1 MAIGTWVTQNKVR
14 PGVYINYVF
23 SDTELINYASEGV
36 MAMPYVFPLNETG
49 KVVEVTSKSIKSKEL
64 EKYGVI
70 AGSDAY
76 KYLTTLLKYCS
87 KIILYSAGEGGS
99 KARLSVSN
107 EFVAVAKYNGEE
119 GNKFAVEVLAVK
131 DNKQIFNTYYNNDL
145 VAIQT
150 YNFDTQ
156 EMEGINEYVDIEVAG
171 PTVTE
176 TVATVLSGGTNDTCA
191 DVNNTLK
198 AMFESLKCSEVEVL
212 AIPFGEDAYDFS
224 NVEDFIN
231 DYNANHVQ
239 KVVVVYPKTDAESAS
254 KNSEFVIAV
263 ANQKAT
269 LTNGLEMDS
278 TMLAS
283 YIAAKEAG
291 ADYKVD
297 LTFDMCDDIVSI
309 SELSNEEVEENIK
322 RGIMNLSYRSDRS
335 VVIEDDINT
344 LVLLGEN
351 QSSSLKANDTLR
363 LLNDI
368 SYRIVNYGENVIIG
382 KKKVTETTLN
392 LVKAFIIGIMNE
404 YVSEQ
409 VIVNFDSKN
418 DVQVVFGEQ
427 PDGILCTV
435 AIQKTQS
442 AKKLYFSIGVR

>member
-36 MAMPYVFPLNETG
+36 MAMPYTFPLNETG
-49 KVVEVTSKSIKSKEL
+49 LVVEVTSKSIKSKEL
-64 EKYGVI
+64 EKYGII
-70 AGSDAY
+70 AGTDSY

-87 KIILYSAGEGGS
+87 KVILYSVGEGGS
-99 KARLSVSN
+99 KARLSVAN
-107 EFVAVAKYNGEE
+107 EFTATAKYNGLE
-119 GNKFAVEVLAVK
+119 GNKFAVEVLARK
-131 DNKQIFNTYYNNDL
+131 DNKQTFNTYYNNDL
-145 VAIQT
+145 VAIQV
-150 YNFDTQ
+150 YDFD
-156 EMEGINEYVDIEVAG
+156 EEVMEGINEYIDIEVEG
-171 PTVTE
+171 GTVTE
-176 TVATVLSGGTNDTCA
+176 TVATVLVGGVDDSVA
-191 DVNNTLK
+191 DVN
-198 AMFESLKCSEVEVL
+198 ASLKSMFANLRCSEVEIL
-212 AIPFGEDAYDFS
+212 AIPFDEEAYDFS

-231 DYNANHVQ
+231 EYNANHVQ
-239 KVVVVYPKTDAESAS
+239 KVVVVYPKTSQDSAS
-254 KNSEFVIAV
+254 KNSEFVIAIAPQV
-263 ANQKAT
+263 AT
-269 LTNGLEMDS
+269 LANGLVMDS
-278 TMLAS
+278 LKLAG

-309 SELSNEEVEENIK
+309 TELTNEEIEDNIK
-322 RGIMNLSYRSDRS
+322 KGVMNLSYRSDRN

-368 SYRIVNYGENVIIG
+368 SYRIVSYGENVIIG

-392 LVKAFIIGIMNE
+392 LVKAFVIGIMNE
-404 YVSEQ
+404 YANEQ
-409 VIVNFDSKN
+409 VIVNFDSNN

-435 AIQKTQS
+435 AIQKTHS

>member
-36 MAMPYVFPLNETG
+36 MAMPFTFPLNRANMT
-49 KVVEVTSKSIKSKEL
+49 VEVTSKSIKSKEL
-64 EKYGVI
+64 EKYGVMT
-70 AGSDAY
+70 GSDSY

-87 KIILYSAGEGGS
+87 KIILYSVGDSGS
-99 KARLSVSN
+99 KARLDVEN
-107 EFVAVAKYNGEE
+107 EFTAIAKYNGEE
-119 GNKFAVEVLAVK
+119 GNKFAVEVLALK
-131 DNKQIFNTYYNNDL
+131 DNKQTFNTYYNNEL

-150 YNFDTQ
+150 YDFDKQ
-156 EMEGINEYVDIEVAG
+156 EMSGINDYVDIVVSG
-171 PTVTE
+171 STVTE
-176 TVATVLSGGTNDTCA
+176 TVPTVLANGTNDTNT
-191 DVNNTLK
+191 DVNTSLK
-198 AMFESLKCSEVEVL
+198 VMFENLRCSEIEVL
-212 AIPFGEDAYDFS
+212 AIPYVEADYDFS

-231 DYNANHVQ
+231 EYNANHVQ
-239 KVVVVYPKTDAESAS
+239 KLVVVYPKTDSESAS

-263 ANQKAT
+263 TEQTAV
-269 LTNGLEMDS
+269 LSNGLEMDA
-278 TMLAS
+278 TMLAG

-297 LTFDMCDDIVSI
+297 LTFDMCDDIISI
-309 SELSNEEVEENIK
+309 SELTNDEIVENIK
-322 RGIMNLSYRSDRS
+322 RGVMNLSYRSDRS
-335 VVIEDDINT
+335 VVIEDDINS

-368 SYRIVNYGENVIIG
+368 SYRIVSYGENVIIG

-392 LVKAFIIGIMNE
+392 LVKAFIVGIMNE
-404 YVSEQ
+404 YVNEQ

>member
-1 MAIGTWVTQNKVR
+1 MAIGTWVNQNKVR

-36 MAMPYVFPLNETG
+36 MAMPFTFPLNQANMTI
-49 KVVEVTSKSIKSKEL
+49 EVTSKSIKAKEL
-64 EKYGVI
+64 EKYGVMT
-70 AGSDAY
+70 GSDSY

-87 KIILYSAGEGGS
+87 KIILYSVGEGGS
-99 KARLSVSN
+99 KARLDVTN
-107 EFVAVAKYNGEE
+107 EFTAIAKYNGEE
-119 GNKFAVEVLAVK
+119 GNKFAVEVLALK
-131 DNKQIFNTYYNNDL
+131 DNKQTFNTYYNNEL

-150 YNFDTQ
+150 YDFDKQ
-156 EMEGINEYVDIEVAG
+156 EMSGINDYVDITVSG
-171 PTVTE
+171 TTVTE
-176 TVATVLSGGTNDTCA
+176 AVATVLANGTNDTTT
-191 DVNNTLK
+191 DVNT
-198 AMFESLKCSEVEVL
+198 SLKTMFDNLRCSEIEVL
-212 AIPFGEDAYDFS
+212 AVPYAEADYDFS

-239 KVVVVYPKTDAESAS
+239 KLVVVYPKTDSDSAS

-263 ANQKAT
+263 ANQKAV
-269 LTNGLEMDS
+269 LSNGLEMDA
-278 TMLAS
+278 TMLAG

-297 LTFDMCDDIVSI
+297 LTFDMCDDITSI
-309 SELSNEEVEENIK
+309 SELTNDEIEENIK

-368 SYRIVNYGENVIIG
+368 SFRIVSYGENVIIG

-392 LVKAFIIGIMNE
+392 LVKAFIVGIMNE
-404 YVSEQ
+404 YANEQ

>member
-1 MAIGTWVTQNKVR
+1 MAIGTWVSQNKVR

-23 SDTELINYASEGV
+23 SETELINYASNGV
-36 MAMPYVFPLNETG
+36 MAMPYTFPLNQSG
-49 KVVEVTSKSIKSKEL
+49 LVVEVTSKSIKSKEL
-64 EKYGVI
+64 EKYGI
-70 AGSDAY
+70 ISGSDSY

-87 KIILYSAGEGGS
+87 KIILYSVGEGGS
-99 KARLSVSN
+99 KARLTVSG
-107 EFVAVAKYNGEE
+107 EFTATAKYNGEE
-119 GNKFAVEVLAVK
+119 GNKFAVQVLALK
-131 DNKQIFNTYYNNDL
+131 DEKQTFNTYYNNEL

-150 YNFDTQ
+150 YDFKTN
-156 EMEGINEYVDIEVAG
+156 EMIGINDYVDIAVSG
-171 PTVTE
+171 STVTE
-176 TVATVLSGGTNDTCA
+176 AVATVLVGGTNDNVA
-191 DVNNTLK
+191 DTNTVLK
-198 AMFESLKCSEVEVL
+198 NMFENLRCSEIEVL
-212 AIPFGEDAYDFS
+212 AVPYTEDAYDFS

-239 KVVVVYPKTDAESAS
+239 KVVVVYPKTDSESAS
-254 KNSEFVIAV
+254 KNSEFVIAIAPQT
-263 ANQKAT
+263 AN
-269 LTNGLEMDS
+269 LSNGLVMDS
-278 TMLAS
+278 TMLAG

-297 LTFDMCDDIVSI
+297 LTFDMCDDITSI
-309 SELSNEEVEENIK
+309 SEFTNDEIEEFIK
-322 RGIMNLSYRSDRS
+322 RGVMNLSYRSDRN

-368 SYRIVNYGENVIIG
+368 SYRIVSYGENVIIG

-404 YVSEQ
+404 YMSEQ
-409 VIVNFDSKN
+409 VIVNFDANK

>member
-36 MAMPYVFPLNETG
+36 MAMPFTFPLNQSNM
-49 KVVEVTSKSIKSKEL
+49 VVEVTSKSIKSKDL
-64 EKYGVI
+64 EKYGVM
-70 AGSDAY
+70 AGSDSY

-87 KIILYSAGEGGS
+87 KIILYSVGEGGS
-99 KARLSVSN
+99 KARLDVAN
-107 EFVAVAKYNGEE
+107 EFTAIAKYNGEE
-119 GNKFAVEVLAVK
+119 GNKFAVEVLALK
-131 DNKQIFNTYYNNDL
+131 DNKQTFNTYYNNEL

-150 YNFDTQ
+150 YDFDKQ
-156 EMEGINEYVDIEVAG
+156 EMSGINDYVDIAVNG
-171 PTVTE
+171 TTVTE
-176 TVATVLSGGTNDTCA
+176 AVATVLANGTNDTA
-191 DVNNTLK
+191 TDVNT
-198 AMFESLKCSEVEVL
+198 SLKTMFDNLRCSEIEIL
-212 AIPFGEDAYDFS
+212 AIPYAEADYDFS

-231 DYNANHVQ
+231 EYNANHVQ
-239 KVVVVYPKTDAESAS
+239 KLVVVYPKTDAESAS
-254 KNSEFVIAV
+254 KNSEFVIALADQTAV
-263 ANQKAT
+263 
-269 LTNGLEMDS
+269 LSNGLEMDA
-278 TMLAS
+278 TMLAG

-297 LTFDMCDDIVSI
+297 LTFDMCDDITSI
-309 SELSNEEVEENIK
+309 SELTNEEIEENIK
-322 RGIMNLSYRSDRS
+322 RGVMNLSYRSDRS
-335 VVIEDDINT
+335 VVIEDDINS

-368 SYRIVNYGENVIIG
+368 SYRIVSYGENVIIG

-392 LVKAFIIGIMNE
+392 LVKAFIVGIMNE
-404 YVSEQ
+404 YVNEQ